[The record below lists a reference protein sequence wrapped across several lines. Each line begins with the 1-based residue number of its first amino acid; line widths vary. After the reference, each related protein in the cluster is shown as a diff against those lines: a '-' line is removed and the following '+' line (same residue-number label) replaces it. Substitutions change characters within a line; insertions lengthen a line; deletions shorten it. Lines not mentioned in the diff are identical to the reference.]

1 MDVEKAIL
9 RIIVSSIASYLMFS
23 SNVDGTYR
31 GNHVR
36 LMFAFS

>member
-1 MDVEKAIL
+1 MDVEKGIL
-9 RIIVSSIASYLMFS
+9 RTIVSSIASYLMFS

-36 LMFAFS
+36 LVFAFS